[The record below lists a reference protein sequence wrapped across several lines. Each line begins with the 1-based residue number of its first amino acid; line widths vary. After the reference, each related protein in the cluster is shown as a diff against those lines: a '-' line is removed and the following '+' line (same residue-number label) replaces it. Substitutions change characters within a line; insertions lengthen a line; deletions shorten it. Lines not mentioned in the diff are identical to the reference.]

1 MAGNYT
7 ASFLTARSTL
17 RSTVQLCRKEI
28 ASYKIAE
35 ELCGNSFSIAI
46 LWQLRH
52 MAQIRPA
59 NRKKV
64 ESGSFWDWK
73 TTLFSNTSS
82 TELGRLIQLKSIFRL
97 PQTHLD
103 NMQWKNTWSGSW
115 FRHREHKLLPFQ
127 PFFFSTIVAWTF
139 LLKSCHR
146 NFLIFNGTPCISRC
160 FSQGFSV
167 QKSVI
172 HIVCI
177 SIMTVCYDGMQIIR

>member
-64 ESGSFWDWK
+64 ESGSFLRLEDNPVFK
-73 TTLFSNTSS
+73 YILHRIGKVNPAENHFQAAANTSRQYAMEKYMVRFMIP
-82 TELGRLIQLKSIFRL
+82 TQR
-97 PQTHLD
+97 T
-103 NMQWKNTWSGSW
+103 
-115 FRHREHKLLPFQ
+115 
-127 PFFFSTIVAWTF
+127 
-139 LLKSCHR
+139 
-146 NFLIFNGTPCISRC
+146 
-160 FSQGFSV
+160 
-167 QKSVI
+167 
-172 HIVCI
+172 
-177 SIMTVCYDGMQIIR
+177 